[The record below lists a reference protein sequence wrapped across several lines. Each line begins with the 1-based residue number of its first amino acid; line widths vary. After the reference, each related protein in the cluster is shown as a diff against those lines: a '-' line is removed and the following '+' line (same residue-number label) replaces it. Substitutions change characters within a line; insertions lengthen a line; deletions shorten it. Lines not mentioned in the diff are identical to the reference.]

1 MFSLMHTHMRTHTQI
16 SRDWAAFGLYKML
29 TVSLFHTFT
38 DLYCHLDPS
47 GGFGHQEHAQLH
59 VLHVQTHS
67 CTHVTTHNHT
77 PLNLTHKTWSYNEFY
92 AYVRVCHKS
101 SDVHGNTLTH
111 SLTCAHKHTQTGML
125 PRSLWGQTQH
135 QCSNIMVSKLADGQR
150 ANTETQLY
158 GSEWGVI
165 MRGGGKWGSWLQV
178 WFHHRAIAH
187 TVRRRRDAAV
197 CVRVYNGDIQR
208 I

>member
-16 SRDWAAFGLYKML
+16 SRDCAAFGLYKML

-77 PLNLTHKTWSYNEFY
+77 PLNLTHKTWCYNEFY
-92 AYVRVCHKS
+92 AVCHKS

-111 SLTCAHKHTQTGML
+111 SRVHTNTHRQECCPDHSEDKHNISV
-125 PRSLWGQTQH
+125 PILWSQ
-135 QCSNIMVSKLADGQR
+135 
-150 ANTETQLY
+150 
-158 GSEWGVI
+158 
-165 MRGGGKWGSWLQV
+165 SWQMASGRTPK
-178 WFHHRAIAH
+178 HSCM
-187 TVRRRRDAAV
+187 AV
-197 CVRVYNGDIQR
+197 NGE
-208 I
+208 